1 MKEQKMANI
10 NQVKKDYQQIVDKHS
25 PKNKVWINSIKA
37 FFVGG
42 IICILGQALIDGY
55 MFLGLS
61 FYEATTL
68 ATDSLIFI
76 SFVLTAFNVYD
87 NIGKIGGAGA
97 LVPITGFANSMVS
110 AGMEYKK
117 EGFIYGLGA
126 KLFNIAG
133 PVIVFGTI
141 ASVVIGIIYYFV

>member
-1 MKEQKMANI
+1 MANI

-97 LVPITGFANSMVS
+97 LQ
-110 AGMEYKK
+110 
-117 EGFIYGLGA
+117 GL
-126 KLFNIAG
+126 
-133 PVIVFGTI
+133 PTRW
-141 ASVVIGIIYYFV
+141 

>member
-1 MKEQKMANI
+1 MANI
-10 NQVKKDYQQIVDKHS
+10 NQVKNQYQQIVDKHS
-25 PKNKVWINSIKA
+25 PKNKVFVNSIKA

-42 IICILGQALIDGY
+42 IICSVGQGLIDIY
-55 MFLGLS
+55 MYFGLS
-61 FYEATTL
+61 FYESTTL

-87 NIGKIGGAGA
+87 NIGKVGGAGA

-117 EGFIYGLGA
+117 EGYIYGLGA
-126 KLFNIAG
+126 KLFTIAG

-141 ASVVIGIIYYFV
+141 ASVIVGIIYYFV

>member
-1 MKEQKMANI
+1 MSNI
-10 NQVKKDYQQIVDKHS
+10 NQVKSDYQKIIDKHS
-25 PKNKVWINSIKA
+25 PKNKVFVNSIKA

-42 IICILGQALIDGY
+42 IICSVGQALIDCY
-55 MFLGLS
+55 MFFGLS
-61 FYEATTL
+61 FLEASTI
-68 ATDSLIFI
+68 ATDSLILI
-76 SFVLTAFNVYD
+76 SAVMTALNIYD
-87 NIGKIGGAGA
+87 NVGKFGGAGA

-117 EGFIYGLGA
+117 EGYIYGLGA
-126 KLFNIAG
+126 KIFTIAG